1 MEDILTII
9 TRKSGLAGLALLGA
23 SALVLSGCAAAPD
36 AEPTTAPEPGATEA
50 PLDFLP
56 CIVSDAGGWDDRSFN
71 EAAYDGIEQAANDLG
86 VEFVAVESADE
97 NAYAPNVQALVD
109 QGCDL
114 IVTVGFLLNDA
125 TESASAANPD
135 VNFAIIDSFVE
146 GENVKPILFDTVQAA
161 FLAGYAAASYSES
174 GIVGTF
180 GGIPIPPVTI
190 FMDGFAQGVDYYNE
204 QNGTSVRT
212 LGWDFDA
219 QDGAFTGGFAPGT
232 EALTSAQN
240 LIDQGAD
247 VIMPV
252 GGPIYFSAAEAIRD
266 SGENITLIGVDK
278 DIFISDPDLGEL
290 VLTSVLKNIGNAVYD
305 VVTAAAEGNFDNSLY
320 VGTLEND
327 GVGLAPFHDFEGSV
341 DPELQAQIDELIAAI
356 ISGELVVESPATPG
370 Q

>member
-1 MEDILTII
+1 MTIT

-23 SALVLSGCAAAPD
+23 SALVLTGCAAAPD
-36 AEPTTAPEPGATEA
+36 DEPTTAPGTDAPTEPA
-50 PLDFLP
+50 LDFLP

-71 EAAYDGIEQAANDLG
+71 EAAYDGIESAANDLG

-114 IVTVGFLLNDA
+114 IFTVGFALAETTA
-125 TESASAANPD
+125 TAAAANPD
-135 VNFAIIDSFVE
+135 VNFALIDEFVE
-146 GENVKPILFDTVQAA
+146 GENAKSILFDTVQAS

-180 GGIPIPPVTI
+180 GGMSFPSVTI
-190 FMDGFAQGVDYYNE
+190 FMDGFVQGVEYYNE
-204 QNGTSVRT
+204 QNGASVRT

-219 QDGAFTGGFAPGT
+219 QTGVFTGGFSAGT

-247 VIMPV
+247 VLFPV
-252 GGPIYFSAAEAIRD
+252 GGPIYQSAAEAIRD
-266 SGENITLIGVDK
+266 SGESVALIGVDK
-278 DIFISDPDLGEL
+278 DIYISDPEIGDLL
-290 VLTSVLKNIGNAVYD
+290 LTSVLKNITNAVYD
-305 VVTAAAEGNFDNSLY
+305 VTMQTAEDSFDNTVY
-320 VGTLEND
+320 VGTLEN
-327 GVGLAPFHDFEGSV
+327 GGLGLAPFHDFESLV

-356 ISGELVVESPATPG
+356 ISGELVVDSPATPG